1 MGDLVFAGLAAV
13 SVGSALL
20 VVTRKNP
27 VYSAL
32 FLILCFLSVAGLAV
46 LLDASFLAG
55 MHVLVYAGAI
65 MVLFLFVVLLLN
77 LKPEELGGEHS
88 LFAKTIIFLISIGIF
103 TAMAVVFANDPAVNL
118 APARIDPQDQFGTVQ
133 SIGKLMFSEY
143 VLPFELVSVLI
154 MIAIFGAV
162 VLARREERRP

>member
-32 FLILCFLSVAGLAV
+32 FLILCFISVAGLAV

-77 LKPEELGGEHS
+77 LKPDELGGEHP
-88 LFAKTIIFLISIGIF
+88 LLAKGVIFLICAG
-103 TAMAVVFANDPAVNL
+103 VFAVMATVFAKDPVVNQSG
-118 APARIDPQDQFGTVQ
+118 ANIDPHTFGTVREL
-133 SIGKLMFSEY
+133 GTLMFKEY
-143 VLPFELVSVLI
+143 VLPFELVSILI

-162 VLARREERRP
+162 VLARREDRQP